1 MSVYL
6 LQCMCNVFI
15 LNIER
20 GYVYIIGTFTLGVEF
35 SKKIAE
41 YEIPSFVWIGK
52 YIDGCPIHPS
62 ASALPGCGPT

>member
-1 MSVYL
+1 MSISLEV
-6 LQCMCNVFI
+6 
-15 LNIER
+15 
-20 GYVYIIGTFTLGVEF
+20 GTFTLGVEF